1 MSFGRCRDK
10 IFRRFIGLLSRF
22 VCARFLEDLC
32 VLDPA
37 ATAEYRR
44 LSPPWATGD
53 RLAVSINANPRWFW
67 GGRMR
72 DTSAAEAARLAGDRA
87 ISTLWKARITGIS
100 CEKSYMTLLLP
111 RLPW

>member
-1 MSFGRCRDK
+1 MTRAPSPPGALTRADA
-10 IFRRFIGLLSRF
+10 
-22 VCARFLEDLC
+22 ARLAQKRQSEALA
-32 VLDPA
+32 A

-44 LSPPWATGD
+44 LNPPWATGD

-87 ISTLWKARITGIS
+87 ISTLCKARITGIS